1 MKALTVQQVQAITT
15 SGYHAV
21 GGGLY
26 LWVNKKTGGRSWVS
40 RISVAGKRSWRVLG
54 DASTN
59 GIRLAEARNLLG
71 TAKSEAS
78 GAPVFKKIAEDY
90 IAAREESGYWSN
102 PKHAKQWTN
111 TLTEYA
117 YKTIGNKQPH
127 EVTPS
132 DVLSILKNIGK
143 KLETARRVRARIEN
157 ILDAGFATY
166 YPNKTFANPASIKVV
181 NHLSP
186 NLGIKRSKEHHAALE
201 WKSAPALYKGI
212 TSKRLITSYNALRFI
227 MLTACR
233 SNNARQLTWSQ
244 LDMKKKL
251 WTVPAVLMKARSEW
265 RCPLSD
271 EVIELLKD
279 QKVLNKHLETDIV
292 FPNSEGGALSDVA
305 ISKSLHRVK
314 GGEDV
319 TVHGMR
325 SCFRD
330 WSASA
335 GYSFEVAESQLAH
348 KLGTATVTAYL
359 RSDFLAERKPMM
371 VAWAEYLVGGK

>member
-1 MKALTVQQVQAITT
+1 MKVLNVQQCNTITKCGHT
-15 SGYHAV
+15 ACGQ
-21 GGGLY
+21 GLY
-26 LWVNKKTGGRSWVS
+26 LWVSSTGTRSWVS
-40 RISVAGKRSWRVLG
+40 RITVDSKRVWKVIG
-54 DASTN
+54 DASPN
-59 GIRLAEARNLLG
+59 GMRLAEARALVG
-71 TAKSEAS
+71 KVKTESS
-78 GAPVFKKIAEDY
+78 SAPTFKKIAEDY
-90 IAAREESGYWSN
+90 ISAREESKYWSN
-102 PKHAKQWTN
+102 PKHAQQWRN

-117 YKTIGNKQPH
+117 YPTIGHKQPH

-132 DVLSILKNIGK
+132 DVLSILKNIGS
-143 KLETARRVRARIEN
+143 KLETARRVRSRIEN
-157 ILDAGFATY
+157 ILDAGFAVY
-166 YPNKTFANPASIKVV
+166 YQNQVIANPASVKVV

-186 NLGIKRSKEHHAALE
+186 NLGIKRSKEHHAALAV
-201 WKSAPALYKGI
+201 KAAPALYKGI

-227 MLTACR
+227 ILTACR

-251 WTVPAVLMKARSEW
+251 WTVPADLMKARNEW
-265 RCPLSD
+265 RCPLSG
-271 EVIELLKD
+271 ETLELLKD

-348 KLGTATVTAYL
+348 SLGTKTVTAYL

-371 VAWAEYLVGGK
+371 TAWAEYLRGAK

>member
-1 MKALTVQQVQAITT
+1 MKTLTVQQVQAINT

-40 RISVAGKRSWRVLG
+40 RITVAGKRNWRVLG
-54 DASTN
+54 DASAN

-71 TAKSEAS
+71 TAKTEAS
-78 GAPVFKKIAEDY
+78 GAPTFSKIAEDY
-90 IAAREESGYWSN
+90 ISAREESGYWSN

-111 TLTEYA
+111 TLTDYA

-132 DVLSILKNIGK
+132 DILTILKGIGS
-143 KLETARRVRARIEN
+143 KLETARRVRSRIEN

-166 YPNKTFANPASIKVV
+166 YPNQVFANPASTKVI

-186 NLGIKRSKEHHAALE
+186 NLGVKRSKEHHAAIA
-201 WKSAPALYKGI
+201 WKAAPALYKGI
-212 TSKRLITSYNALRFI
+212 TSKRMITSYNALRFI

-244 LDMKKKL
+244 LDLKKKI
-251 WTVPAVLMKARSEW
+251 WTVPADLMKSRYEW
-265 RCPLSD
+265 RCPLS
-271 EVIELLKD
+271 EEAIELLKD

-292 FPNSEGGALSDVA
+292 FPNAEGGALSDVA
-305 ISKSLHRVK
+305 ISKCLHRVK
-314 GGEDV
+314 GGENV

-330 WSASA
+330 WAASS
-335 GYSFEVAESQLAH
+335 GYTFELGESQLAH
-348 KLGTATVTAYL
+348 KLGTSTVTAYL
-359 RSDFLAERKPMM
+359 RSDFLDERKPMM
-371 VAWAEYLVGGK
+371 VAWSDYLKGAK

>member
-1 MKALTVQQVQAITT
+1 MKVLNVQQCNAITKRGHT
-15 SGYHAV
+15 ACGQ
-21 GGGLY
+21 GLY
-26 LWVNKKTGGRSWVS
+26 LWVSSTGARSWVS
-40 RISVAGKRSWRVLG
+40 RITVDSKRQWKVLG
-54 DASTN
+54 DASPN
-59 GIRLAEARNLLG
+59 GMRLAEARALVG
-71 TAKSEAS
+71 KVKTDSS
-78 GAPVFKKIAEDY
+78 SAPSFKKIAEDY
-90 IAAREESGYWSN
+90 ISAREESGYWSN
-102 PKHAKQWTN
+102 PKHAQQWRN
-111 TLTEYA
+111 TLSEYA
-117 YKTIGNKQPH
+117 YPTIGNKQPH

-132 DVLSILKNIGK
+132 DVLSILKNIGS
-143 KLETARRVRARIEN
+143 KLETARRVRSRIEN
-157 ILDAGFATY
+157 ILQAGYATY
-166 YPNKTFANPASIKVV
+166 YPNQVFANPAAVSVV

-186 NLGIKRSKEHHAALE
+186 NLGIKRSREHHAALD
-201 WKSAPALYKGI
+201 WKVAPAVYKAA
-212 TSKRLITSYNALRFI
+212 TQKRLISSTNALRFI

-233 SNNARQLTWSQ
+233 SNNVRQLTWSQ
-244 LDMKKKL
+244 IDMKKKL
-251 WTVPAVLMKARSEW
+251 WTVPADLMKARSEW

-279 QKVLNKHLETDIV
+279 QKVLNKHLKTDIV

-330 WSASA
+330 WSASD
-335 GYSFEVAESQLAH
+335 GYIFEVAESQLAH

-371 VAWAEYLVGGK
+371 TAWAEYLKGAK